1 MTGVNTTHSIELNDF
16 TPQIGLEAT
25 NYRIK
30 KKKKNWRARLQI
42 NKPEDMLGL
51 SLWID
56 YGESN
61 RKTCPVKQHFTVYCW
76 DKNSNRKLE

>member
-30 KKKKNWRARLQI
+30 KKKKN
-42 NKPEDMLGL
+42 
-51 SLWID
+51 
-56 YGESN
+56 
-61 RKTCPVKQHFTVYCW
+61 
-76 DKNSNRKLE
+76 